1 MNYETQEMLQDNEKV
16 TYTWKNQ
23 QFSKEKEDDELYV
36 AEVPDYN
43 LQLLLDIVDIC
54 KKNDVKLL
62 LVKIPDVNSPA
73 AYESAWTQERSAAV
87 KEIVDEYQL
96 DFFVYCMMWIAEL
109 IGPQIVQM
117 EEAI

>member
-54 KKNDVKLL
+54 KKK
-62 LVKIPDVNSPA
+62 
-73 AYESAWTQERSAAV
+73 
-87 KEIVDEYQL
+87 
-96 DFFVYCMMWIAEL
+96 
-109 IGPQIVQM
+109 
-117 EEAI
+117 